1 MHRLVPLLVAGL
13 LLVLLAGASVA
24 QTTVALTGK
33 QIRGVPGRNAEL
45 ISTGVMLP
53 RGGTISQVA
62 CGGDGFWIED
72 DMGVVNE
79 WRDARQAVGAPLDA
93 GGPYRVYPFLKDGQD
108 QTSVTLTIRTP

>member
-13 LLVLLAGASVA
+13 LLVALTGASLA
-24 QTTVALTGK
+24 QSTLALTGK

-45 ISTGVMLP
+45 ISNGIMLP
-53 RGGTISQVA
+53 RAGTIVQVA

-93 GGPYRVYPFLKDGQD
+93 GGPYRVYPFLKDGQE
-108 QTSVTLTIRTP
+108 QTSVTLTIQMP